1 MKKLFLG
8 SLSLFLTVSAFSQN
22 GKVIS
27 AYNYLEEYNRPSEA
41 GDIKTKGDAKNLIEA
56 AKNID
61 IAIAD
66 PSTSGSS
73 KAWWY
78 RAKIYQTIETEKSLA
93 DQYPTASLEAL
104 KSYQK
109 LKDLNDPKFKDW
121 SDVYNYLQV
130 LANNIFNDG
139 VTAYQ
144 KKDYHNA
151 YLCFSGVSDIYDIL
165 VAKGQKS
172 NPDIINKALGNAG
185 LSAEYDNDNNGAIAI
200 YKKLLPGSTDA
211 KVYISLV
218 ALYKKI
224 KDTESAKK
232 YTDEGLA
239 MYPTEKELLI
249 DKINFYMAD
258 NKYNEAISYLQK
270 AAEQDPKNVE
280 IQSALGVAYDQLKDT
295 ANARKVYENII
306 VLDPNNF
313 AGNYGLGGL
322 IFNRTKPIQEQMNAL
337 GSSKEDIK
345 KYDELKVQR
354 DAIFLQAKP
363 YLEKANTAKPDDAEI
378 KKALNTIEAMTRK

>member
-1 MKKLFLG
+1 MKKLILG
-8 SLSLFLTVSAFSQN
+8 SLSLFFTVSAFSQN

-27 AYNYLEEYNRPSEA
+27 AYNYLEEYNHPSDA
-41 GDIKTKGDAKNLIEA
+41 TQSATKGDAKNLIEA

-61 IAIAD
+61 IAITD

-73 KAWWY
+73 KTWWY

-93 DQYPTASLEAL
+93 DKYPTASLEAL

-151 YLCFSGVSDIYDIL
+151 YLCFNGVSDIYDIL
-165 VAKGQKS
+165 AAKGQKT
-172 NPDIINKALGNAG
+172 NPDIVNKALGNAG
-185 LSAEYDNDNNGAIAI
+185 LSAEYDNDNDHALAV
-200 YKKLLPGSTDA
+200 YKKILATSPDA
-211 KVYISLV
+211 KVYIAIV
-218 ALYKKI
+218 ALYKKL

-239 MYPTEKELLI
+239 KYPSEKELLI
-249 DKINFYMAD
+249 DKINF
-258 NKYNEAISYLQK
+258 LH
-270 AAEQDPKNVE
+270 
-280 IQSALGVAYDQLKDT
+280 G
-295 ANARKVYENII
+295 R
-306 VLDPNNF
+306 
-313 AGNYGLGGL
+313 
-322 IFNRTKPIQEQMNAL
+322 
-337 GSSKEDIK
+337 
-345 KYDELKVQR
+345 
-354 DAIFLQAKP
+354 
-363 YLEKANTAKPDDAEI
+363 
-378 KKALNTIEAMTRK
+378 